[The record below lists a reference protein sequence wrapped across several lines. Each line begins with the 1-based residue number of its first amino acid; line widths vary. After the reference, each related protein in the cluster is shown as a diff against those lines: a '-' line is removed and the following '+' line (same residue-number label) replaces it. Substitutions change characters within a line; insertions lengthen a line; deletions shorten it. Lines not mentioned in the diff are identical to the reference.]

1 MKIIVDTN
9 IVFSAILNTDSRIVQ
24 ILIYENPKL
33 QFYSCDYLQTE
44 ILKHRDKLLK
54 LTRLSDEELSELER
68 YITSNITFIN
78 QHLLP
83 QQLVEATHIQ
93 LQNIDPFD
101 VPFVALAKHL
111 NAKLWTGD
119 KKFYNPLKEQNFQNI
134 ISTLELSVLINDFEV

>member
-9 IVFSAILNTDSRIVQ
+9 IVFSAILNTNSRIAQ
-24 ILIYENPKL
+24 ILIYENPKF

-44 ILKHRDKLLK
+44 ILRHRDKLLK
-54 LTRLSDEELSELER
+54 LTRLSADELTELENF
-68 YITSNITFIN
+68 ITHNITFIN
-78 QHLLP
+78 EHLLP
-83 QQLVEATHIQ
+83 EQLVDETQIQ

-119 KKFYNPLKEQNFQNI
+119 KKLYNPLKEQNFKNI
-134 ISTLELSVLINDFEV
+134 ISTLEMSILINDFEV